1 MARLVISEADYTRL
15 FCHLFPGDG
24 KEAAAILICGATG
37 AARDRLC
44 VSSLIEVPYDDC
56 SVRTATHVTWP
67 GDYLD
72 RAVTEMDVIDGG
84 VILIHSHPG
93 GYFDFSSIDDAS
105 DALTV
110 SCLQAGARNPAAPIG
125 SAVMVPDGRIKA
137 RLYTQ
142 TRAPID
148 ISQLTAVGHDI
159 RDIGKQ
165 LDERPLAFS
174 EAMTADLAT
183 KTACVVGISGTGSI
197 VAELLGRLGVGRL
210 VLVDFDRVE
219 EKNLNR
225 ILYATPKDIGRF
237 KTHVLRDAI
246 KAHHPGVDIET
257 FETPI
262 SDAKALISLSG
273 SDILFSCVDSMEGRY
288 HCDLAVQ
295 TFICPMIDIGVV
307 IPTRTLEDKVSVAD
321 VCGRIDYVFPGG
333 STLWDRREITGAGL
347 TAEYIRRNDPDAYAR
362 QVAEGYLKGVP
373 DEAPS
378 VISLN
383 MRAASAG
390 VNEWLAR
397 LYGFRHDTNDNYAR
411 CHFSLASGE
420 EEFVDVETAAGRA
433 RVPTFGHGLKRPLLG
448 LLATSEDKRRAA

>member
-1 MARLVISEADYTRL
+1 MARLVISEADYARL
-15 FCHLFPGDG
+15 FCHLFPGEG
-24 KEAAAILICGATG
+24 KEAAAILVCGRTG
-37 AARDRLC
+37 TARDRLC
-44 VSSLIEVPYDDC
+44 VRSVIEVPYDEC
-56 SVRTATHVTWP
+56 SVRTATRVTWP

-72 RAVTEMDVIDGG
+72 RAVTEIDAIDGG
-84 VILIHSHPG
+84 AILIHSHPG

-105 DALTV
+105 DALTIP
-110 SCLQAGARNPAAPIG
+110 CLQAGARNPAAPIG

-137 RLYTQ
+137 RLYSQ
-142 TRAPID
+142 TMESID
-148 ISQLTAVGHDI
+148 ISAITAVGHDI
-159 RDIGKQ
+159 RDLGKKAH
-165 LDERPLAFS
+165 DRPLAFS
-174 EAMTADLAT
+174 AAMTADLAT

-210 VLVDFDRVE
+210 VLIDFDRVE
-219 EKNLNR
+219 EKNLDR
-225 ILYATPKDIGRF
+225 ILYATPEDIGRF

-246 KAHHPGVDIET
+246 KAHHPCIDIET
-257 FETPI
+257 FETPV
-262 SDAKALISLSG
+262 SDANALIALSG
-273 SDILFSCVDSMEGRY
+273 ADIFFSCVDSMEGRY
-288 HCDLAVQ
+288 HCDVAVQ

-307 IPTRTLEDKVSVAD
+307 IPTRALEEKVSVAD

-333 STLWDRREITGAGL
+333 STLWNRGEITGAGL
-347 TAEYIRRNDPDAYAR
+347 TAEYVRRNDPDAYAR

-397 LYGFRHDTNDNYAR
+397 LYGFRHDANDNFAR

-420 EEFVDVETAAGRA
+420 EEFEDAEIDAGRA
-433 RVPTFGHGLKRPLLG
+433 RAPTFGQGLKRPLLG
-448 LLATSEDKRRAA
+448 LLTSADDERLAA

>member
-1 MARLVISEADYTRL
+1 MARLVISEADYARL
-15 FCHLFPGDG
+15 FRHLFPGDG
-24 KEAAAILICGATG
+24 KETAAILICGRTG

-44 VSSLIEVPYDDC
+44 IRSVIEAPYDEC
-56 SVRTATHVTWP
+56 SVRTATRVTWP

-72 RAVTEMDVIDGG
+72 RAVTEIDAIDGG
-84 VILIHSHPG
+84 AILIHSHPG

-105 DALTV
+105 DALTIP
-110 SCLQAGARNPAAPIG
+110 CLQAGARNPAAPVG
-125 SAVMVPDGRIKA
+125 SAVMVPDGRIRA
-137 RLYTQ
+137 RLYSQ
-142 TRAPID
+142 TMESID
-148 ISQLTAVGHDI
+148 ISAITAVGHDI
-159 RDIGKQ
+159 RDLGKQ
-165 LDERPLAFS
+165 AHDRPLAFS
-174 EAMTADLAT
+174 AAMTADFAG

-210 VLVDFDRVE
+210 VLIDFDRVE

-225 ILYATPKDIGRF
+225 ILYATPEDIGRF

-246 KAHHPGVDIET
+246 KAHHPGIDIET
-257 FETPI
+257 FETPV
-262 SDAKALISLSG
+262 SDANALIALSG
-273 SDILFSCVDSMEGRY
+273 ADILFSCVDSMEGRY

-307 IPTRTLEDKVSVAD
+307 IPTRTLEEKVSVAD
-321 VCGRIDYVFPGG
+321 VCGRVDYVFPGG
-333 STLWDRREITGAGL
+333 STLWDRGEITGAGL

-390 VNEWLAR
+390 VNEWLTR
-397 LYGFRHDTNDNYAR
+397 LYGFRHNANANYAR

-420 EEFVDVETAAGRA
+420 EEFEATDAGRA
-433 RVPTFGHGLKRPLLG
+433 RAATFGQGLKRPFLG
-448 LLATSEDKRRAA
+448 LLTNEDDKRRAA